1 MVCTH
6 LATLLLLDPRAPQ
19 FRVNGVA
26 DVLMGRGKR
35 VSEWSGNRQFR
46 EVVARH
52 REAYAK
58 TERTRKTSVALAVM
72 QEVKDYGGRFLKE
85 EEEGS
90 DRWIIVDDARVLE
103 KICQALREKEYAH
116 RPVSVERN
124 AALAAK
130 RKQRRLEKIAAAA
143 AALPNSKRADNR
155 QKSFDEINRHDEG
168 VDETA
173 SEGDQ
178 GDVDEEGDSSV
189 ADNEAEEVDTVESDD
204 VAGGR
209 QLIVNRTDP
218 RSDDAEETETEDD
231 ESDNST
237 NSPLVVPD
245 PPLPK
250 KPKLSH
256 REALR
261 LERKMVPIDKLKGG
275 SSISVQRSADGGEDQ
290 SERKAPPVKNTMGS
304 SPIGGP
310 PTASDLLD
318 QHHTHYLDRLKDF
331 KSKYGHCAVPPVRP
345 GSSDLAY
352 DAKFAE
358 WCSRQRQMHREVRVE
373 RSRIGTSS
381 ELDRLVML
389 DALGFVF
396 DERLMKKGELG
407 AARST
412 ASIWKKCDHDHYMDR
427 LKDFKSTHGHCAV
440 PPVLAES
447 GDAANDSKFV
457 EWCICQ
463 RQLHREVRVK
473 QSRLAPSSELERL
486 TELDMLSFVFD
497 YDEWHWSTM
506 FQRFVDWKNENH
518 EYRQRQQG
526 IAPFALHVDA
536 GTAMAQS
543 VRSSVDSPETLANL
557 EQARPAALS
566 EDDRYEDA
574 EEGVILDAGTAMAQ
588 SARSSADSSE
598 MPANLEQPRPAVLSE
613 DDRYED
619 AQKRVIL
626 SRPFLY
632 PGDELLAWIRDQR
645 KQHRED
651 PSWITRSR
659 MLKFQAMDAQ
669 F

>member
-1 MVCTH
+1 
-6 LATLLLLDPRAPQ
+6 
-19 FRVNGVA
+19 
-26 DVLMGRGKR
+26 MGRGKR

-143 AALPNSKRADNR
+143 AALPNSKHADNR
-155 QKSFDEINRHDEG
+155 HKGFDEINRDDEG

-189 ADNEAEEVDTVESDD
+189 ADNEAEEVDTVDSND

-209 QLIVNRTDP
+209 HLIVNRTDS
-218 RSDDAEETETEDD
+218 RFDDAEETETEDD
-231 ESDNST
+231 ESDNGT
-237 NSPLVVPD
+237 NGPLVVPA

-261 LERKMVPIDKLKGG
+261 LERKTVPIDKMKGG
-275 SSISVQRSADGGEDQ
+275 SSISGQGSADGGKDQ
-290 SERKAPPVKNTMGS
+290 LERKARPIKKTSGS

-310 PTASDLLD
+310 PTESDLLD
-318 QHHTHYLDRLKDF
+318 QHHTHYLDRLKEF
-331 KSKYGHCAVPPVRP
+331 KSKYEHCAVPPVRP

-373 RSRIGTSS
+373 QSRIGTSS

-389 DALGFVF
+389 DSLGFVF
-396 DERLMKKGELG
+396 DYDEHLMKRGGLG
-407 AARST
+407 AARSM
-412 ASIWKKCDHDHYMDR
+412 ASIWKKCHHDEYMDR

-440 PPVLAES
+440 PPILAES
-447 GDAANDSKFV
+447 GDVANDSKFV

-473 QSRLAPSSELERL
+473 QSRLATSSELERL
-486 TELDMLSFVFD
+486 TELDMLGFAFD

-506 FQRFVDWKNENH
+506 FQRFVDWKNENN
-518 EYRQRQQG
+518 EYRQRQQA
-526 IAPFALHVDA
+526 IAPVVLH
-536 GTAMAQS
+536 
-543 VRSSVDSPETLANL
+543 R
-557 EQARPAALS
+557 
-566 EDDRYEDA
+566 
-574 EEGVILDAGTAMAQ
+574 DAGTAMAQ
-588 SARSSADSSE
+588 SAQSSAVSPE
-598 MPANLEQPRPAVLSE
+598 TRTNLRAGTQARPAVLSE
-613 DDRYED
+613 DDLYED
-619 AQKRVIL
+619 SQERSIL

-632 PGDELLAWIRDQR
+632 PGDDLLAWIRDQR
-645 KQHRED
+645 KQRRED
-651 PSWITRSR
+651 PSWISRSR